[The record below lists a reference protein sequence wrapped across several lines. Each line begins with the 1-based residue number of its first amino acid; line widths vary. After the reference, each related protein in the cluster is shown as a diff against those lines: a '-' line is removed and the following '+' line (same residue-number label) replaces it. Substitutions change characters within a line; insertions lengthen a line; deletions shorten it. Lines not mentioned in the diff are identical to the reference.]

1 MNTAIVDSITGQQLG
16 SQSPGKVPCYGL
28 RAEPWQAGNHNH
40 TNIVAIVKQR
50 QWDRG
55 EKAALPNRV
64 PGLLTDPKECKGL
77 EAQADED
84 LGQHREQQRP

>member
-1 MNTAIVDSITGQQLG
+1 LTRNTAIVDSITGQQLG
-16 SQSPGKVPCYGL
+16 SQSPRKVPCYCL

-55 EKAALPNRV
+55 EKAALLSV
-64 PGLLTDPKECKGL
+64 GFTHLTTDADQKLL
-77 EAQADED
+77 
-84 LGQHREQQRP
+84 